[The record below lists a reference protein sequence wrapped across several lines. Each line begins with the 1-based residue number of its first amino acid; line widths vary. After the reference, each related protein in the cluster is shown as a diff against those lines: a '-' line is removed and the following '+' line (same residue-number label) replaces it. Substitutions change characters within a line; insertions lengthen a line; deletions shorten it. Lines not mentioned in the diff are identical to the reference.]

1 MSKKKDKNNGKKG
14 NNSKELNV
22 IPFKTKSLKEQK
34 IETENEIWAKVDSF
48 SKELVEAFKEKTI
61 REAIS
66 SDYCWYIFYYRV
78 MQSMMLEM
86 SYPKFKYYRNW
97 TSRQL
102 LKHHKDFM
110 NSLEEWNSDPDQEKD
125 LFGRRIKANKD
136 KTLH

>member
-1 MSKKKDKNNGKKG
+1 MSKEKDKKKGKRG

-22 IPFKTKSLKEQK
+22 IPFKIKSLKDQK
-34 IETENEIWAKVDSF
+34 IETENEIWTKIDSF
-48 SKELVEAFKEKTI
+48 SKELVEAFKKRAI

-86 SYPKFKYYRNW
+86 SYPKFKYYTNW
-97 TSRQL
+97 SSRQL

-110 NSLEEWNSDPDQEKD
+110 NSLDEWNSDPDQEKD
-125 LFGRRIKANKD
+125 LFGRRKKANKD